1 MRARTIAYIA
11 AACAPVWL
19 LALLAIQGRYFISPY
34 SELEYGPEVTK
45 DILAYSQPLN
55 FTSHYLDAI
64 VERDPVAV
72 DKVANYW
79 LKLHENG
86 KLKNI
91 EILALHDHGFSGFR
105 SEIEMYRRTL
115 LSAIDREYAT
125 AISNKDWETASIRQN
140 QIIQI
145 CEISKY
151 NSPISTAYSAHMQ
164 RQTVETFLKNR
175 QNFSET
181 QQDAFLSSLATTNPD
196 PERIVQE
203 LTRISRLAK
212 QVAPDPSIILPSEY
226 EIELVFQNQSDRIFP
241 SNSAEAQGLVITRLF
256 SIAYE
261 NEMQFAQ
268 RSAPYRRTLIGLK

>member
-34 SELEYGPEVTK
+34 SELEYGPLITK

-55 FTSHYLDAI
+55 FTAHYLDAI
-64 VERDPVAV
+64 VEQDTVAV

-79 LKLHENG
+79 IKLHENG
-86 KLKNI
+86 KLKDI
-91 EILALHDHGFSGFR
+91 EILALNDHGFSGFR

-115 LSAIDREYAT
+115 ISAIDREYST
-125 AISNKDWETASIRQN
+125 AIRNQDWETASIRQN
-140 QIIQI
+140 QILQI

-175 QNFSET
+175 QNFSES

-196 PERIVQE
+196 PERIIQE
-203 LTRISRLAK
+203 LTRISRLSK
-212 QVAPDPSIILPSEY
+212 QVAPDPNITLPSEY
-226 EIELVFQNQSDRIFP
+226 EVQLVFQNQSDKIFP
-241 SNSAEAQGLVITRLF
+241 NNSAEAQGLVVTRLY
-256 SIAYE
+256 SIAYQ
-261 NEMQFAQ
+261 NELQFAEQ
-268 RSAPYRRTLIGLK
+268 SAPFRKTLLGLK

>member
-1 MRARTIAYIA
+1 MRARTIAYVA

-34 SELEYGPEVTK
+34 SELEYGPEITK

-64 VERDPVAV
+64 VEQDPVAV

-86 KLKNI
+86 KLKDI
-91 EILALHDHGFSGFR
+91 EILALNDHGFSGFR

-115 LSAIDREYAT
+115 ISAIDREYST
-125 AISNKDWETASIRQN
+125 AIRNKDWEAASIRQN

-151 NSPISTAYSAHMQ
+151 NSPIATAYSAHLQ
-164 RQTVETFLKNR
+164 LQTLEIFLSHR
-175 QNFSET
+175 QNFTES
-181 QQDAFLSSLATTNPD
+181 QQESFLSSLASTNPS
-196 PERIVQE
+196 PERITQE
-203 LTRISRLAK
+203 LTRISRLSK
-212 QVAPDPSIILPSEY
+212 QVARDPNIILPSDY
-226 EIELVFQNQSDRIFP
+226 EVHLVFQDQSDQILP
-241 SNSAEAQGLVITRLF
+241 SNAAEAQGLVITRLF
-256 SIAYE
+256 SIAYQ
-261 NEMQFAQ
+261 NEMKFAQ
-268 RSAPYRRTLIGLK
+268 QSAPYRKTLLGLK